1 MEAPGWRL
9 TAAAVCVS
17 VCSADHLDVPDAAH
31 RRLNDHI
38 RPRVRRRLPVRVRTL
53 TEPRCCPHA
62 TASGHT
68 RTAPQSALAGI
79 LSFVAPRSECVGCLV
94 QGVGA
99 GEWRRVL
106 VDRGF
111 LHGVLH
117 DGVHAQAR
125 QLHPQALPYA
135 YPPAPLPSFPAPNHD
150 DRSFPLH
157 APPQRPATAVSLLIA
172 RSESG
177 RLSTPA

>member
-1 MEAPGWRL
+1 MKTPGWRL
-9 TAAAVCVS
+9 TAAVVWVCAARIVS
-17 VCSADHLDVPDAAH
+17 TFLMLLIVVSTTTFVLESVDDY
-31 RRLNDHI
+31 RW
-38 RPRVRRRLPVRVRTL
+38 VRTL

-106 VDRGF
+106 VDRGV

-125 QLHPQALPYA
+125 QLHPQALPCA
-135 YPPAPLPSFPAPNHD
+135 SPPAPLPSFPAPNHD
-150 DRSFPLH
+150 DSIISSARLLKD
-157 APPQRPATAVSLLIA
+157 ATAVSL
-172 RSESG
+172 
-177 RLSTPA
+177 